1 MKTITKQTENM
12 GGVLRLWAIPKSDI
26 TVSGNVVTILSEAN
40 MVDIYIKED
49 SATFSE
55 ELSKSFAGSI
65 YKVDISAV
73 VPCDN
78 PDTLKLIAEME
89 HRCKYLV
96 IYIDGNGAYK
106 LAGTTSVPLRFTAKA
121 TTSTGAA
128 GLNHYAIT
136 FAGKQLKRAIFIE
149 NPFL

>member
-1 MKTITKQTENM
+1 MKTINKQTENM

-26 TVSGNVVTILSEAN
+26 AVSGNVVTILSYAN
-40 MVDIYIKED
+40 MVDIYMKED
-49 SATFSE
+49 SASFSE
-55 ELSKSFAGSI
+55 DLSKSFAGSI
-65 YKVDISAV
+65 YKVELSAV

-78 PDTLKLIAEME
+78 ADTLKLIAQME
-89 HRCKYLV
+89 RICKYLV

-106 LAGTTSVPLRFTAKA
+106 LAGTTSVPLRFSAKA
-121 TTSTGAA
+121 NTSASAA

-136 FAGKQLKRAIFIE
+136 FAGQQLKRAIFID

>member
-1 MKTITKQTENM
+1 M

-26 TVSGNVVTILSEAN
+26 TVSGNVMTILSVAN

-96 IYIDGNGAYK
+96 IYIDGNGTYK
-106 LAGTTSVPLRFTAKA
+106 LAGTTSVPLRFSAKA

-136 FAGKQLKRAIFIE
+136 FAGQQLKRAIFIE

>member
-1 MKTITKQTENM
+1 M

-26 TVSGNVVTILSEAN
+26 TVSGNIVAILSDEN

-55 ELSKSFAGSI
+55 ELSKSFGGSI

-78 PDTLKLIAEME
+78 ADTFKLIAKME

-96 IYIDGNGAYK
+96 IYIEGNGAYK